1 MGREGGRNEAKRW
14 HWNARLTELI
24 KPLERSLA
32 QSSFTELSLLYMSLP
47 PGCCSDLSQLAAA
60 YVGDEAFI

>member
-14 HWNARLTELI
+14 HWNVRLTELI

-32 QSSFTELSLLYMSLP
+32 QTSFTEAESPVYELASWMLLR
-47 PGCCSDLSQLAAA
+47 SQSTG
-60 YVGDEAFI
+60 YSIHGR